1 VSSGLSQYISSY
13 EVLISVVRPAIV
25 GAILWG
31 LWTALSRTRLDT
43 NARVTAWLAVTIPL
57 AAWLAAAWTLSTA
70 SAFVPTQPGSASPL
84 PLAVVVPV
92 LIGLFALTRSERIA
106 EALDAANPSR
116 LIGLQAFRIFGG
128 NFVVLW
134 AFGAIPGVFALPA
147 GLGDMLV
154 GVLALPTA
162 FYLASGAPGGRGAA
176 IAWNVLGIL
185 DLVNALALGILSSPG
200 PLHLLALD
208 HSNTFITTYPTV
220 MTPAF
225 AVPLSLILHGIS
237 LWQLRRSARQLN
249 PALAAA

>member
-1 VSSGLSQYISSY
+1 M
-13 EVLISVVRPAIV
+13 
-25 GAILWG
+25 
-31 LWTALSRTRLDT
+31 
-43 NARVTAWLAVTIPL
+43 
-57 AAWLAAAWTLSTA
+57 
-70 SAFVPTQPGSASPL
+70 
-84 PLAVVVPV
+84 

-106 EALDAANPSR
+106 EALDAANPSW

-128 NFVVLW
+128 NFLVLW

-200 PLHLLALD
+200 PLHLLLALD

-237 LWQLRRSARQLN
+237 LWQLRRRARQLN